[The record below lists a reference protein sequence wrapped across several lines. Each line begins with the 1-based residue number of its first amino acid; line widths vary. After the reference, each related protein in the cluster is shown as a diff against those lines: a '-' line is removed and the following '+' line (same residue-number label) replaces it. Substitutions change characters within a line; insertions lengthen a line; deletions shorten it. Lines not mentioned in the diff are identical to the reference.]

1 MNDHI
6 ERCQYTQIHK
16 SLTSHNFQQLSDIGE
31 IIKCKG
37 DGNCGFYACM
47 AGLKKFHLVESN
59 YAVHQLRKDMYD
71 YLKGHYK
78 SFFASSSDSSMLK
91 VVNTDGASMP
101 HFRLSHKMLEM
112 DKR

>member
-1 MNDHI
+1 
-6 ERCQYTQIHK
+6 
-16 SLTSHNFQQLSDIGE
+16 
-31 IIKCKG
+31 
-37 DGNCGFYACM
+37 M

-59 YAVHQLRKDMYD
+59 CAVHQLRKDMYD

-112 DKR
+112 DERQGINNMICSVLNNLWNFV